1 MCFCLWHWSVLM
13 WLVPLT
19 LCSSVDCSWRL
30 CLLRLNTWQVYIYAD
45 PEWKTLR
52 ENPKTWEFRK
62 CSGENRVFFQFI
74 FGRQI
79 FNWFR
84 FIILILFF
92 FNFQNLVNP
101 SFSKMYPFSILYVRS
116 SLAKICGKRLLK
128 WRSMAQ
134 DSLSVLHFIV
144 EFICR
149 S

>member
-1 MCFCLWHWSVLM
+1 MLW
-13 WLVPLT
+13 
-19 LCSSVDCSWRL
+19 
-30 CLLRLNTWQVYIYAD
+30 
-45 PEWKTLR
+45 R
-52 ENPKTWEFRK
+52 EQ
-62 CSGENRVFFQFI
+62 SFFQFI